1 MARRKISHQQ
11 GIAAVQAV
19 IRSGALGSGGG
30 AGAAGSGGPVGSGG
44 GVDPTAPP
52 AAAPTRQELAT
63 ATRYLLEELAAVVPG
78 ATVEVRVPPFG
89 AVQCVAGPRH
99 TRGTPPNTV
108 EMDPLTWI
116 AVATGLSAWG
126 DGVQNAKIRMS
137 GVRADISEVLPLV
150 SAERLR
156 GV

>member
-1 MARRKISHQQ
+1 M
-11 GIAAVQAV
+11 QAV
-19 IRSGALGSGGG
+19 IGSGALGSGGG
-30 AGAAGSGGPVGSGG
+30 AGAAGSGGPAGSGG

-99 TRGTPPNTV
+99 TRGTPSNTV

-116 AVATGLSAWG
+116 AVATGLSEWN
-126 DGVQNAKIRMS
+126 DGVQNAKIRLS
-137 GVRADISEVLPLV
+137 GVRADISAVLPLV

>member
-1 MARRKISHQQ
+1 M
-11 GIAAVQAV
+11 QAV
-19 IRSGALGSGGG
+19 IGSGALGSGGGAGAAGSGAG

-44 GVDPTAPP
+44 GVDPAAPP

-108 EMDPLTWI
+108 EMDSLTWI

-126 DGVQNAKIRMS
+126 DGVQNANIRMS